1 MLTAIPR
8 EQSRHLNPFLLALR
22 LVEQRRADIPADL
35 EEYFNGIVDQ
45 VRSLLENAPRQPGA
59 ISPEAIALLL
69 EIRAM
74 ADLRATIENLPGLR
88 AIPPEIAHNIL
99 SSMEQRF
106 AFQD

>member
-22 LVEQRRADIPADL
+22 LVEQQRVDIPPDL
-35 EEYFNGIVDQ
+35 EEYFNAIVEQ
-45 VRSLLENAPRQPGA
+45 VRTLLEGAPRQPGA

-69 EIRAM
+69 EIRAVG
-74 ADLRATIENLPGLR
+74 DLRTTIETLPGLR